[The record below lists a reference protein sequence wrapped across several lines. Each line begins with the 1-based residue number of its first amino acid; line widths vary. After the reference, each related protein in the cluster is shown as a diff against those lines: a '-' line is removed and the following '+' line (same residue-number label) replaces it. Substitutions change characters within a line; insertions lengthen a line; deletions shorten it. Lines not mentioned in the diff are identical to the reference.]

1 MIELKNV
8 TKIYKSKKNLPTK
21 VLDDVNLKVGNNGM
35 IFIVGKSGSGKST
48 LLNLLG
54 GLDSVTSGDIIIDNK
69 KMSRFKTSDYD
80 SYRNNYVG
88 FIFQDYNNLDE
99 LTVLENIT
107 LNEEEKTKEMDI
119 YDLKN
124 RKMNELSGG
133 EKQRV
138 AIARALFKDSKI
150 ILADEPT
157 GNLDSKNAKNIME
170 ILKKIS
176 NEKLVIVVT
185 HDIEFAKIYAD
196 NYLSAYKLQKNMQKP
211 GGIYEKI

>member
-107 LNEEEKTKEMDI
+107 LGYKLQGKKIDNEKVDNLIKELDI

-150 ILADEPT
+150 ILADEPPVIWI
-157 GNLDSKNAKNIME
+157 AKMLKILWKY
-170 ILKKIS
+170 LKK
-176 NEKLVIVVT
+176 
-185 HDIEFAKIYAD
+185 
-196 NYLSAYKLQKNMQKP
+196 
-211 GGIYEKI
+211 